1 MKNKIGKRIVRGFFT
16 LLTRIVFNVKVIGE
30 KHIPMEG
37 AYILCANHQTMAD
50 IPLVASLA
58 KGNRWI
64 YFMAKKELFAIP
76 VIGWF
81 FKKMAAFPVDRGK
94 GDIVSIR
101 TAVRY
106 LQNGQVVGIF
116 PQGTRDTNNEDL
128 PGRKG
133 PALLAAMT
141 EAPILPVLIEG
152 AFKFRRTIKIYVGKP
167 FDLGMKKKV
176 KYKKEEYYN
185 KSQEIMK
192 IIYSLSEV

>member
-1 MKNKIGKRIVRGFFT
+1 MKNKGMKIFVRALFKV
-16 LLTRIVFNVKVIGE
+16 LSKIIFNVKVIGE

-37 AYILCANHQTMAD
+37 PYILCSNHRTMAD
-50 IPLVASLA
+50 VPLIAGLT
-58 KGNRWI
+58 KGKRWI
-64 YFMAKKELFAIP
+64 YFMAKKEFFSIP
-76 VIGWF
+76 FVGWF
-81 FKKMAAFPVDRGK
+81 FRKMSAFPVDRGK
-94 GDIVSIR
+94 ADIVSIR

-106 LQNGQVVGIF
+106 LQNNKVVGIF
-116 PQGTRDTNNEDL
+116 PQGTRDTNEDEL

-152 AFKFRRTIKIYVGKP
+152 TFKFRKTIKIYVGKP

-176 KYKKEEYYN
+176 KYAKEEYYN

-192 IIYSLSEV
+192 KIYSLSEV